1 MHPFLEATSQNH
13 SAGNAGTI
21 DLMSPNN
28 DPTSPS
34 SRFAFSLWR
43 SQSSPVNQN
52 VFESSPFYQHHTPV
66 PPTSFSTVL
75 ERFDHHR
82 SPGFSMGIP
91 PRAHHHPPAVPP
103 HIAAPIPEESFQL
116 PSQRVATR
124 NNRIMRNS
132 RTRNQTNSMKQQHSA
147 ANPAP
152 FLRASA
158 KTQTLEKSRANSKK
172 RKLEESSSGS
182 TDQCCICLENP
193 SPKDKATI
201 NGCDHN
207 FCFAC
212 IETWSERENTCPLCK
227 ARFTQIKRNSDKK
240 KPPKSSIKKVKHRD
254 QRSDTDPSNSF
265 QGWLGKFY
273 QRNRAQIFL

>member
-13 SAGNAGTI
+13 SAANAGTV

-52 VFESSPFYQHHTPV
+52 VFEPTFFPQHHQPV
-66 PPTSFSTVL
+66 PPPSYSAVL
-75 ERFDHHR
+75 DRFDHHR
-82 SPGFSMGIP
+82 SPEFSMGIP
-91 PRAHHHPPAVPP
+91 SRAHHHPPAVAP
-103 HIAAPIPEESFQL
+103 HIAAPIPDESFQI

-124 NNRIMRNS
+124 NNRIIRNN
-132 RTRNQTNSMKQQHSA
+132 RTRNQSNSIKQQHPVT
-147 ANPAP
+147 NPAS
-152 FLRASA
+152 FVRASA
-158 KTQTLEKSRANSKK
+158 KSQNNEKSRANSKK
-172 RKLEESSSGS
+172 RKLEESNS
-182 TDQCCICLENP
+182 TSTEQCCICLETP

-207 FCFAC
+207 FCFSC

-265 QGWLGKFY
+265 QGWLGKFD
-273 QRNRAQIFL
+273 